1 MSKQAFK
8 PLNIGRVMVFN
19 ENQKIYGLAI
29 ESKVEEGNL
38 RKLAELADSLGIV
51 IRYIQFS
58 MEETRK
64 PTVNAVAFLDFSN
77 SKATPEEA
85 LEILTN
91 SYNFVKSAKIIKP
104 QGKGVIFDDYFFP
117 LIAAGERAVIFRKSV
132 YEALFKG
139 VREKFGTAGEAV
151 LYYQGFSIG
160 TEIYNHYVKIA
171 GSKRVE
177 DLTEVAKAIN
187 MTLGWGV
194 IEGVNVDVER
204 GYAKLRIY
212 QSFECELGRYKGK
225 PQSQFYRG
233 AIAGIFAHFFGRDV
247 KVEETKCIA
256 KGDPYCEFEIK
267 IS

>member
-1 MSKQAFK
+1 MARCNEMSKQAFK

-19 ENQKIYGLAI
+19 ENQKIYGLVI

-38 RKLAELADSLGIV
+38 KKLAELADSLGIV

-117 LIAAGERAVIFRKSV
+117 LIAAGERAVILENLSTKP
-132 YEALFKG
+132 
-139 VREKFGTAGEAV
+139 
-151 LYYQGFSIG
+151 FS
-160 TEIYNHYVKIA
+160 
-171 GSKRVE
+171 
-177 DLTEVAKAIN
+177 
-187 MTLGWGV
+187 
-194 IEGVNVDVER
+194 
-204 GYAKLRIY
+204 
-212 QSFECELGRYKGK
+212 
-225 PQSQFYRG
+225 
-233 AIAGIFAHFFGRDV
+233 
-247 KVEETKCIA
+247 KV
-256 KGDPYCEFEIK
+256 
-267 IS
+267 